1 MNIPVLK
8 KNYDQLSF
16 LYSENDYVNLFTV
29 ENENTIYKNSKQ
41 ILRLGFEKNFG
52 FFNSS
57 FYKQLDIPYDILSNI
72 LNFQLILKKNKV

>member
-16 LYSENDYVNLFTV
+16 LYSENDYVNLFTA

-41 ILRLGFEKNFG
+41 ILRLGFEKILA
-52 FFNSS
+52 SS
-57 FYKQLDIPYDILSNI
+57 IALFIN
-72 LNFQLILKKNKV
+72 N